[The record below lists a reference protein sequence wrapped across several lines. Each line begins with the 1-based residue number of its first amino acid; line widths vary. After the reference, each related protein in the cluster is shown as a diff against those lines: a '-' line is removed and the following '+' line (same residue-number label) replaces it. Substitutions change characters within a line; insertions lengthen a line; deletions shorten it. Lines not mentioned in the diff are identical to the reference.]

1 MTLFR
6 QIAILLSIFLIIL
19 LSTVLFL
26 NFKNASKSVSQR
38 LYEDAKNTATSLSL
52 SLAGAKGDISMMS
65 IMIDAN
71 FDSGHYGY
79 ISLVDLDDELLHERK
94 AHNDMPNVP
103 AWFLNAIDLQAPI
116 ALANVSAGW
125 NPIGILNVQSNV
137 SYAYTQLYEILKSLF
152 ISFSILSTIGLFV
165 LNFVLIVILKPLK
178 KVQLQAEAV
187 VRNEFVVEDTDIFTK
202 EFRDVVVGM
211 NTMVIKAKAMFDKG
225 NKALQ
230 KQKELEYTDKVT
242 KLKNR
247 KYFMH
252 KAQEYLTV
260 DSSSKGG
267 INIIIEISGLIEA
280 NDVIGR
286 ENVNKMLCDI
296 ADVLRDYSSQ
306 HQHAI
311 VTRMNPVEFSI
322 LIPDLSYEDGVILVD
337 GIDSF
342 IQDIVQEYDL
352 EPSEVYVA
360 IGLSEY
366 SYKDKIGVL
375 LARADSALT
384 HSKYLKNNKYLQK
397 VENTSEIMSK
407 DEWKSVIVNAIEKN
421 NFSLTTWDIV
431 DTENQKDIY
440 KSIYF
445 MIKTDDGTTYSYDE
459 FMLHANQ
466 LELSNSIY
474 KNILNMIFTKPD
486 TKLSGSVCS
495 LKLSYDYVMHDD
507 TYNDMKNLFSI
518 YASNLPFKLII
529 ELPDKLLHTNSQEI
543 KQYKA
548 LFDKYSIDIGIVD
561 FIGESTDYQYLQDFR
576 PVYIKADKNYFID
589 QNEHILSA
597 LRLITDSAGISLIAT
612 GVSNMTTLD
621 ALNKKDIYMIQGE
634 VTKTTKL

>member
-6 QIAILLSIFLIIL
+6 QIAMLLSIFLMIL
-19 LSTVLFL
+19 LLTVLTL
-26 NFKNASKSVSQR
+26 NFKNASESVSQR
-38 LYEDAKNTATSLSL
+38 LYEDAKNTASSLSL
-52 SLAGAKGDISMMS
+52 SLASANGDISMMS

-79 ISLVDLDDELLHERK
+79 ISLVDVDDELLHERK
-94 AHNDMPNVP
+94 TQKDMPDIP
-103 AWFLNAIDLQAPI
+103 AWFLNAVDLQAPV

-137 SYAYTQLYEILKSLF
+137 SYAYTQLYTILKSLF
-152 ISFSILSTIGLFV
+152 ISFSILSAIGLVV
-165 LNFVLIVILKPLK
+165 LNSVLIIILKPLK

-187 VRNEFVVEDTDIFTK
+187 VRNEFVVEDTNIFTK

-211 NTMVIKAKAMFDKG
+211 NTMVLKAKAMFDKG
-225 NKALQ
+225 NKALK

-247 KYFMH
+247 QYFMH
-252 KAQEYLTV
+252 KLPEYLKV

-280 NDVIGR
+280 NDDIGH
-286 ENVNKMLCDI
+286 ENVNKLLCDI
-296 ADVLRDYSSQ
+296 AGVLRDYSSQ
-306 HQHAI
+306 HLHAI
-311 VTRMNPVEFSI
+311 VTRMNPTEFFI

-352 EPSEVYVA
+352 ESSEVYVSL
-360 IGLSEY
+360 GLSEY

-384 HSKYLKNNKYLQK
+384 HSKYLRNNKYLQK

-407 DEWKSVIVNAIEKN
+407 DEWNSVIVNAIEKN
-421 NFSLTTWDIV
+421 SFSLTTGDII
-431 DTENQKDIY
+431 DAKNKKDIY
-440 KSIYF
+440 KSISF
-445 MIKTDDGTTYSYDE
+445 TLKTDDDTTYSYNQ
-459 FMLHANQ
+459 FMLPANQ
-466 LELSNSIY
+466 LELSNGIY
-474 KNILNMIFTKPD
+474 KNILNMIFKKPD
-486 TKLSGSVCS
+486 IKLHGTACS
-495 LKLSYDYVMHDD
+495 LKLSYDYVMQND
-507 TYNDMKNLFSI
+507 TYEDMKNLFAL
-518 YASNLPFKLII
+518 YASDLPFKLII
-529 ELPDKLLHTNSQEI
+529 ELPDKLLRTNSQEI

-548 LFDKYSIDIGIVD
+548 LFDEYSIDIGIVE
-561 FIGESTDYQYLQDFR
+561 FIGESTDYQYLQDLR

-589 QNEHILSA
+589 QNEHVLSA

-612 GVSNMTTLD
+612 GVSNITTVESLS
-621 ALNKKDIYMIQGE
+621 KKDIYMIQGE
-634 VTKTTKL
+634 VTKTIKL